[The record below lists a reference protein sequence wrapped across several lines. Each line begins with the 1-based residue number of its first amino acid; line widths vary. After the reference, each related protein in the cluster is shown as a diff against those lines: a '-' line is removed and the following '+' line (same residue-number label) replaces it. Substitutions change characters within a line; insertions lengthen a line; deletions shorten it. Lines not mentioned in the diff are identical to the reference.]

1 MSAPTEIVI
10 NVKNSILLFGILN
23 EDLTLNPEREYL
35 VSDNLILIN
44 NTTLTI
50 PAGTTIK
57 VSDDV
62 MITINNNSS
71 IQAIGNKN
79 NRIIF
84 KAEANYWKGFN
95 TNGNVS
101 IFEFVEFSGIFD
113 PYLLNFGSS
122 GIFRNCLFYGNSSTY
137 QC

>member
-1 MSAPTEIVI
+1 
-10 NVKNSILLFGILN
+10 LN
-23 EDLTLNPEREYL
+23 EDLTLNPDREYL

-84 KAEANYWKGFN
+84 KAEAN
-95 TNGNVS
+95 
-101 IFEFVEFSGIFD
+101 
-113 PYLLNFGSS
+113 
-122 GIFRNCLFYGNSSTY
+122 
-137 QC
+137 